1 MNFTT
6 GAQMALNQKAISQNR
21 FQFAFRNA
29 FAQQSRSMR
38 NGARL
43 VHDHPPRA
51 RASSSPL
58 GG

>member
-1 MNFTT
+1 
-6 GAQMALNQKAISQNR
+6 MALNQKAISQNR
-21 FQFAFRNA
+21 FEFAFRNA
-29 FAQQSRSMR
+29 FVQQSRSMR

-43 VHDHPPRA
+43 VHDHPPHA